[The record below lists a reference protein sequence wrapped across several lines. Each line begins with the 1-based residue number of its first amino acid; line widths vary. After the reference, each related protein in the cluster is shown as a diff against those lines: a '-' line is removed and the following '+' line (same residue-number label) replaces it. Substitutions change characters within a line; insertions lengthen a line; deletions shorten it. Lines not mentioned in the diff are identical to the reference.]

1 MLNVALIGYGYAGQT
16 FHAPLIAATPGL
28 ELAAIVSSNAEKV
41 RGHWPDVTVLPTPEQ
56 AFDAAYIDLIVIATP
71 NDTHADLARRA
82 LAAGKHVVVDKP
94 FTVDLADAKR
104 LAAQAKHCSRI
115 LSVFHNRRWDGDF
128 LTLKRLINAGELG
141 RVTQFESHFDRFR
154 PAVRDRWREKP
165 GPGAGLWYDLGP
177 HVIDQALC
185 LFGAPQ
191 SIYADIGTQRSGDGA
206 PDYFHALLRYADG
219 LRVILHGS
227 MLTPASGLRFAVHGN
242 KASFI
247 SHGLDSQEDALK
259 AGQQPG
265 GDGWGAACQ
274 PPSITSVAEDGS
286 LSTRVISDAVAGDY
300 LRYFAELRDAILSAT
315 YKPVTPEEAIQVMEI
330 IEMGQQASDQKREIH
345 LN

>member
-1 MLNVALIGYGYAGQT
+1 MLKVALIGYGYAGQT

-41 RGHWPDVTVLPTPEQ
+41 RGHWPDVRLLPTPDM
-56 AFDAAYIDLIVIATP
+56 AFDAADIDLIVIATP
-71 NDTHADLARRA
+71 NDTHADLASRA
-82 LAAGKHVVVDKP
+82 LAAGKHVMVDKP
-94 FTVDLADAKR
+94 FTVELADAKR
-104 LAAQAKHCSRI
+104 LAVQAKQCGRI
-115 LSVFHNRRWDGDF
+115 LSIFHNRRWDGDF

-141 RVTQFESHFDRFR
+141 RITQFESHFDRFR

-185 LFGAPQ
+185 LFGPPQ

-206 PDYFHALLRYADG
+206 PDYFHALLRYVDG

-227 MLTPASGLRFAVHGN
+227 MLTPASGLRFAVHGD

-247 SHGLDSQEDALK
+247 SQGLDSQEDALK

-265 GDGWGAACQ
+265 GDGWGAAYQ
-274 PPSITSVAEDGS
+274 PPCITSVAEDGS
-286 LSTRVISDAVAGDY
+286 LSNRTISAERGDY
-300 LRYFAELRDAILSAT
+300 LRYFVKLRDAILHGADN
-315 YKPVTPEEAIQVMEI
+315 PVPPEQAIQVMEL
-330 IEMGQQASDQKREIH
+330 IENGQQAADQRREIS
-345 LN
+345 LS